1 METTTPVLRGFTLT
15 YTESRSRTMILKRKH
30 FVYADIFQM
39 SIFRLLVYFVLI
51 CFCFLCSNIRLT
63 ISGKNHKE
71 PTLPAVLSRNTIATT
86 G

>member
-1 METTTPVLRGFTLT
+1 
-15 YTESRSRTMILKRKH
+15 MILKLKH

-71 PTLPAVLSRNTIATT
+71 NPHFLLY
-86 G
+86 